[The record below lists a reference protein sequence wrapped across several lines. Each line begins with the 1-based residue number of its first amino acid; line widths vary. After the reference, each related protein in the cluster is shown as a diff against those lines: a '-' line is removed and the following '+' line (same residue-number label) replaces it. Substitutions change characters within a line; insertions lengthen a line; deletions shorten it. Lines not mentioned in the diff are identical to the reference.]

1 MSLALGFH
9 SAPEVAGKCLMS
21 RSTIVV
27 KSLRLCLF
35 ACVLAC
41 LTLGAP
47 VPAESKSGDAP
58 AKVSPPDVSF
68 KVVATRDTVNRGD
81 SLGVVFSVANHSEI
95 PLDNLQITT
104 LPKNST
110 ITFSQ
115 PALQRVAAFGSES
128 AETNGK
134 VSGKADFETLHVV
147 FVLQYDWNASRVT
160 YTSTQTATLN
170 IRVNRQFEEE
180 AKGLPGGTAALL
192 YLILP
197 VITILLAYEFV
208 DSLRK
213 GQVRFP
219 EFKSEYIASAFVL
232 AIALN
237 FVLIYK
243 WQQDQSFLYATPRRF
258 ALSLAALAALGA
270 LIPFIRWL
278 IQGWNWCLYTFRK
291 TDSKE
296 KYLKKVLHW
305 SPTGDVTWT
314 KAKIDGVD
322 WEGALLEQP
331 NGTKIL
337 GACLQISAKAGK
349 LTPDE
354 LKAIVDKTGK
364 IDDLKRL
371 RKSLDEGKIDL
382 AFEDAIKESNQNTD
396 MLFVEKD
403 MTIVSD
409 GSQPKKIVK
418 FTQ

>member
-1 MSLALGFH
+1 MS
-9 SAPEVAGKCLMS
+9 S
-21 RSTIVV
+21 STIM

-35 ACVLAC
+35 ACALAC
-41 LTLGAP
+41 LALGTQ
-47 VPAESKSGDAP
+47 VPAESKSGVAS
-58 AKVSPPDVSF
+58 AKVSPPNVSF
-68 KVVATRDTVNRGD
+68 QVVAARDMVNRGD
-81 SLGVVFSVANHSEI
+81 SLDVLFSVANHSEI
-95 PLDNLQITT
+95 PLHNLQIKTSS
-104 LPKNST
+104 KNST

-115 PALQRVAAFGSES
+115 PALQGVAAFGSES

-134 VSGKADFETLHVV
+134 VSGKADFETHHVV
-147 FVLQYDWNASRVT
+147 FVLQYDWKVSGVT

-170 IRVNRQFEEE
+170 IQVNRQFEEE

-197 VITILLAYEFV
+197 VMTILLAYEFV
-208 DSLRK
+208 DCLRK

-258 ALSLAALAALGA
+258 ALSLAVLAAVGA
-270 LIPFIRWL
+270 LIPSIRWL
-278 IQGWNWCLYTFRK
+278 IQGWNWCLHTLRN

-296 KYLKKVLHW
+296 KYLKKVLHQ

-314 KAKIDGVD
+314 KAKIHGVD

-331 NGTKIL
+331 NGTRIL

-349 LTPDE
+349 LTPE
-354 LKAIVDKTGK
+354 ALKAAVDDNGT
-364 IDDLKRL
+364 ISDRRRL
-371 RKSLDEGKIDL
+371 RRFLEAGAVSLDFARRITESGGK
-382 AFEDAIKESNQNTD
+382 KD
-396 MLFVEKD
+396 MLFVEKKH
-403 MTIVSD
+403 MEIVND
-409 GSQPKKIVK
+409 GSAPDKIVK
-418 FTQ
+418 FVQ